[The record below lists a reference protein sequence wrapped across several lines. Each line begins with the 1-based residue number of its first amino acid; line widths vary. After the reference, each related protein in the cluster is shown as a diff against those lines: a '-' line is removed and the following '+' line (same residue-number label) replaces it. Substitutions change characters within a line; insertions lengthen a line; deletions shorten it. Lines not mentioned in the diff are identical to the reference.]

1 MKTQLNKTQMTM
13 AAITFAEAGEW
24 NTAREFLSMAIS
36 KVKVNLWDSVFS
48 AAAFAEAGEWNTA
61 REFLPRTI
69 SKVKVSLWDSIFSAA
84 AFAEEGLH
92 DVALQIVY
100 GAPQK
105 RSRRAS
111 LDLSDLGIR
120 KLHLVYGT
128 VMVDA

>member
-1 MKTQLNKTQMTM
+1 MKSQLSETQRTM

-24 NTAREFLSMAIS
+24 DTAREFLSRTIAKA
-36 KVKVNLWDSVFS
+36 KVSLWDSIFS

-92 DVALQIVY
+92 DVALQIVS
-100 GAPQK
+100 GEPQK
-105 RSRRAS
+105 RSHRAP

-128 VMVDA
+128 VAVEA